1 MYAQLSGLTAFHGQ
15 RTKKHTLSSFSLGA
29 GAGVARA
36 RSDGGRFSGGEC
48 QAGRDGDFFRVLG
61 IGDDCLRTE
70 PGCSSAVLDAVRGN
84 PWSLGVKPAAAV
96 LVSNAGVAARFVAV
110 SGFSVLAVDQSGSA

>member
-36 RSDGGRFSGGEC
+36 GSDGGRFSGGEC
-48 QAGRDGDFFRVLG
+48 QAGRDGNFFCVLG
-61 IGDDCLRTE
+61 NGDDYLRAE
-70 PGCSSAVLDAVRGN
+70 PGCSFAVLDALRGN
-84 PWSLGVKPAAAV
+84 PCRLGVKPAAAV
-96 LVSNAGVAARFVAV
+96 LVSNAGVEACLVAV